1 MEAAETKGDSFEDL
15 YGVVAAFRE
24 PVGQW
29 YIESVE
35 YVGVSVFQHSA
46 ASLELWEFETIAG
59 VEECFQAMFSGFP
72 VRSGDEGKESLLER
86 VSLCEPVGETKHDI
100 ESEAIVFGELLAMRQ
115 QEVAGALEIF
125 LLGVG
130 QMFCTSLRTLSGA
143 QEQ

>member
-1 MEAAETKGDSFEDL
+1 MAIGARPKNGSLSNVGVRRQRQKDSGSEGVEAAETKGDSFEDL

-59 VEECFQAMFSGFP
+59 VEECFQAMFGGF
-72 VRSGDEGKESLLER
+72 
-86 VSLCEPVGETKHDI
+86 
-100 ESEAIVFGELLAMRQ
+100 
-115 QEVAGALEIF
+115 
-125 LLGVG
+125 
-130 QMFCTSLRTLSGA
+130 LSG
-143 QEQ
+143 